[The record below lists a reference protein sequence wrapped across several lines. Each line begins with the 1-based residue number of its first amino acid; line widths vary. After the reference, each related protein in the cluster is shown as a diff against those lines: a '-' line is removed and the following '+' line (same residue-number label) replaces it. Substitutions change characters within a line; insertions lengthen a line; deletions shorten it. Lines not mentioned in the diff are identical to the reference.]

1 MITKET
7 DYLSLLKDELDKKYK
22 ETYPECLLK
31 ITEWRQQEI
40 IRFQKLMQEV
50 VKGRISEKWFYTHIR
65 VKENTK
71 MPRIDTLN
79 LLAEFLEYK
88 NWGD

>member
-7 DYLSLLKDELDKKYK
+7 EYLSFLKDELDKKYK
-22 ETYPECLLK
+22 ETYPECTLK

-40 IRFQKLMQEV
+40 IRFQTLMQDV
-50 VKGRISEKWFYTHIR
+50 VKGRISEKWFYTQIR
-65 VKENTK
+65 VAENTK

-79 LLAEFLEYK
+79 LLA
-88 NWGD
+88 